1 MSNEKKEML
10 LNKLVNAMELI
21 GEVHSELMADTG
33 TEKANE
39 DWFEVYRKWYDAR
52 QKATTS
58 SDEGGTNPGN
68 PPPPPPPPPG
78 GN

>member
-10 LNKLVNAMELI
+10 LNKLVQAMELI
-21 GEVHSELMADTG
+21 GEVHSELMADTD
-33 TEKANE
+33 KAE
-39 DWFEVYRKWYDAR
+39 AK
-52 QKATTS
+52 